1 LEPFTVRIE
10 AGIIGLAAVAGYGW
24 AATQSVRYPAPW
36 SAPWR
41 VGRIRSWDAAGNA
54 AIRLAVLGGIAIAIA
69 AAWPHE
75 WSPPTSFT
83 RGYGL
88 GWFPLVPPNHFAF
101 TLPDLKWL
109 WLAIG
114 SIALGFLV
122 VTRIRQGRGRAQP
135 NAEAG
140 ALASDGPSLTTAVDE
155 ALGAMMLESD
165 PRRAILACYQQMER
179 ALARRGVSRHPE
191 ETALEFARRL
201 LDQSGAPAMPVQT
214 LTSLFQL
221 AGFSA
226 RAINETMRENA
237 INSLLLIRESAK

>member
-1 LEPFTVRIE
+1 MRLL
-10 AGIIGLAAVAGYGW
+10 AGILCVAAVATYAWTATYIVQYG
-24 AATQSVRYPAPW
+24 TPW
-36 SAPWR
+36 GAPWR
-41 VGRIRSWDAAGNA
+41 VGRVGARSAAGNA
-54 AIRLAVLGGIAIAIA
+54 AIRLAVLGGITIAIA

-88 GWFPLVPPNHFAF
+88 GWFPLLPPTHIAF

-109 WLAIG
+109 WLAI
-114 SIALGFLV
+114 IAFAVGFVV
-122 VTRIRQGRGRAQP
+122 VTRIRQVRGRAQP

-140 ALASDGPSLTTAVDE
+140 APATDGPSLTTAVDE
-155 ALGAMMLESD
+155 ALAAMMLESD

-179 ALARRGVSRHPE
+179 VLAKRGVSRHPE
-191 ETALEFARRL
+191 ETAMEFARRL

-214 LTSLFQL
+214 LTSLFHL